1 MKEIALIIV
10 GTLLL
15 LFAAAYTLPTL
26 LAIHGTAW
34 RVIIGLLGCFS
45 LASGIYKTIRK
56 R

>member
-15 LFAAAYTLPTL
+15 LFAAAYPLPTL
-26 LAIHGTAW
+26 LAIHGTA
-34 RVIIGLLGCFS
+34 C
-45 LASGIYKTIRK
+45 IYKTIRK

>member
-10 GTLLL
+10 GALLL
-15 LFAAAYTLPTL
+15 LFAAVYPLPTL